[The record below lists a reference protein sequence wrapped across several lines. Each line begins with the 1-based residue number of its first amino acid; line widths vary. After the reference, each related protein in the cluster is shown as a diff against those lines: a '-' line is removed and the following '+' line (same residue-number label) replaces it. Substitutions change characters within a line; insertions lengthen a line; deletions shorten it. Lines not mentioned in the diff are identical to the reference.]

1 MAAPAWYKVSATA
14 CVSELLAMV
23 WFSFFGGIVQ
33 GAAAPIVN
41 GLTLVACIYSVVA
54 ISGAH
59 INPGQKTRTTGSSI
73 SVRSSYTASLMF
85 HGSGGIIIYRV
96 PQVSRGQ

>member
-1 MAAPAWYKVSATA
+1 
-14 CVSELLAMV
+14 MV

-41 GLTLVACIYSVVA
+41 GLTLVACIYSVVH

-59 INPGQKTRTTGSSI
+59 VNPG
-73 SVRSSYTASLMF
+73 
-85 HGSGGIIIYRV
+85 
-96 PQVSRGQ
+96 